1 MGVRWGLGEADAG
14 GQGGAKSFDP
24 GEWAVPQIPGTTPG
38 TKPTCPRG
46 QEASSVEG
54 S

>member
-1 MGVRWGLGEADAG
+1 MRKRKAKCSEYEVKMGVRWGLGEADAG

-24 GEWAVPQIPGTTPG
+24 GEWA
-38 TKPTCPRG
+38 
-46 QEASSVEG
+46 G